1 MIPSPRAAVVTGAAS
16 GIGRAAVEMLM
27 AAGVPVLA
35 VDLAEPPVGDARLT
49 GDVTDPDLNRTM
61 IDTAIKEFGDLEAV
75 ILNAGIRGGKGRLD
89 EFDLDEWDRV
99 MDINLRSVLLGIR
112 ASVPTLRAR
121 GGGAITVTASY
132 TGFETAP
139 SIGPYPT
146 SKAAVLG
153 LMRQAAVDFAADH
166 IRVNAVCPGVVHTG
180 ITTHLHENAAA
191 EAWLTGNMPS
201 GRWGRPEEIAAA
213 IAFLSSPA
221 ASYIS
226 GVALSV
232 DGGQLAL
239 GSLYRPLQQLQ

>member
-1 MIPSPRAAVVTGAAS
+1 MFPSPKAAVVTGAAS
-16 GIGRAAVEMLM
+16 GIGLAVVEALM

-35 VDLAEPPVGDARLT
+35 VDLTDPPVGDARLT
-49 GDVTDPDLNRTM
+49 GDVTDPALNRAM
-61 IDTAIKEFGDLEAV
+61 VDTAIKEFGDLESV

-89 EFDLDEWDRV
+89 EFELTEWDRV

-112 ASVPTLRAR
+112 AAVPTLRAR
-121 GGGAITVTASY
+121 GGGAITLTASY
-132 TGFETAP
+132 TAFETAP
-139 SIGPYPT
+139 GIGPYPT

-153 LMRQAAVDFAADH
+153 LMRQAAVDYADDH

-180 ITTHLHENAAA
+180 ITTQLHQRPEAQ
-191 EAWLTGNMPS
+191 AWLTGNVPA
-201 GRWGRPEEIAAA
+201 GRWGRAEEIAAA

-226 GVALSV
+226 GVALPV

-239 GSLYRPLQQLQ
+239 GSLYAPVHR